1 MRLVGTWEQPPSK
14 CIWVHRGGGLDLK
27 SVATAAEV
35 EDSQPPS
42 CVALFG
48 EADGNNLPPQKRT
61 FDKSLGGITMFW
73 FISPWEAARRS
84 MQAQRQL
91 MALPWMFMAS
101 GRRYQGLSDGEH
113 ASTEAPPIPV
123 RSMAT
128 AGTVAVPARRA
139 VETIKASVGAR
150 GQDKKPKRKN
160 KSRRK

>member
-1 MRLVGTWEQPPSK
+1 
-14 CIWVHRGGGLDLK
+14 
-27 SVATAAEV
+27 
-35 EDSQPPS
+35 
-42 CVALFG
+42 
-48 EADGNNLPPQKRT
+48 
-61 FDKSLGGITMFW
+61 MFW

-101 GRRYQGLSDGEH
+101 GRRYQALSDGEQT
-113 ASTEAPPIPV
+113 STEAPPMPA
-123 RSMAT
+123 RSVT
-128 AGTVAVPARRA
+128 AGAAAVPARRA